1 MEVGK
6 TIGREREKP
15 ERDSERERV
24 RRKFKK
30 RQAAAVFGVLV
41 FLGGLLYLLGK
52 AGAEWYKWIS
62 EKEEVVIIPREP
74 TIEVIDE
81 MTGKKAEASS
91 RVLEHVAEVE
101 EEFVKLG
108 RKVVR
113 ARIPEGKI
121 REVDLEV
128 EGFSGVVKI
137 SLDRGAGVT
146 AEDGERMLE
155 YLEKQ
160 GVEEVQYVDVRVARK
175 GYWK

>member
-24 RRKFKK
+24 RRKLKK
-30 RQAAAVFGVLV
+30 QQAVAILGVLV
-41 FLGGLLYLLGK
+41 FLGGLLYLLGR

-62 EKEEVVIIPREP
+62 QREEVVEIPREP

-81 MTGKKAEASS
+81 QTGKKAEASS
-91 RVLEHVAEVE
+91 RVLEYIAEVE
-101 EEFVKLG
+101 EEFSKLG
-108 RKVVR
+108 RKVVL

-121 REVDLEV
+121 REVDLEL
-128 EGFSGVVKI
+128 EGVSGVVKV
-137 SLDRGAGVT
+137 SLDRGAGVS
-146 AEDGERMLE
+146 AEDGERMLK
-155 YLEKQ
+155 YLEKE
-160 GVEEVQYVDVRVARK
+160 GVAEFSYVDVRVARK